1 MSTREDETEKSNL
14 DVVKS
19 YYKSLTLQKKYGTT
33 GSIEME
39 HGAVYIGNMFNT
51 VSLDTDWTQCPGD
64 LDENGVRTGMGHLE
78 IPNGSTY
85 DGSFDKVMCDVSVI
99 YTNTSALMFEC
110 WCQGL
115 PNGIGV
121 MRFADSSRYEGE
133 FMQGWFHGYGVFST
147 IDGMK
152 YEGEFRL
159 EVMVSVATLCDN
171 INIRGG
177 RMWGHGLLTY
187 SDGSPSSEGYF
198 QESKFR

>member
-1 MSTREDETEKSNL
+1 MSTKEDETDKSNL

-39 HGAVYIGNMFNT
+39 NGAVYIGNKH
-51 VSLDTDWTQCPGD
+51 VQHSVADTDLIRCPGD

-85 DGSFDKVMCDVSVI
+85 DGSFYKVLCMLFLYISVI
-99 YTNTSALMFEC
+99 LLPGPAQWYRGDEVCGQLPLRGRVYA
-110 WCQGL
+110 GL
-115 PNGIGV
+115 VPRLRGLQHHRRHEVRGRV
-121 MRFADSSRYEGE
+121 QVVETV
-133 FMQGWFHGYGVFST
+133 YGQCSYM
-147 IDGMK
+147 IYDG
-152 YEGEFRL
+152 
-159 EVMVSVATLCDN
+159 C
-171 INIRGG
+171 IRGG